1 MPRGGRGEQKE
12 PLSNHGCLYNM
23 LPATKGSAGVDLVT
37 NESVTISD
45 DSVTVINS
53 TTKGPLG
60 GGMAALL
67 LGRSSATLEGIFVL
81 PGVIDADYNGVIK
94 IMVKIFSP
102 PMFIPQ
108 GSVIAQLI
116 PFLPQVPTTTNS
128 QRSGG
133 FGSTGPLIAFA
144 QVMTSDRPTRQVT
157 VKLYSNNI
165 DDSKMLEN
173 SMMLDTGS
181 DVTIIPLAAWPQQWP
196 TIPLNEQILGV
207 TGTTRT
213 LQSQEFVEITDKEG
227 NRAVIKPYVL
237 DTPLWILG
245 RDTLSQ
251 WNVVLTS
258 QHFQERPLSR

>member
-1 MPRGGRGEQKE
+1 
-12 PLSNHGCLYNM
+12 M
-23 LPATKGSAGVDLVT
+23 LPATKRSAGVDLVT
-37 NESVTISD
+37 RDSVTIFD
-45 DSVTVINS
+45 DSVTVIDS

-67 LGRSSATLEGIFVL
+67 LGRLSATLDGIFVL
-81 PGVIDADYNGVIK
+81 SGVVDADYSGIIRIV
-94 IMVKIFSP
+94 VKVFSP

-108 GSVIAQLI
+108 GSVIAQLV

-128 QRSGG
+128 QRSSG

-157 VKLYSNNI
+157 VKLYSDNI
-165 DDSKMLEN
+165 DDSEMLEH

-181 DVTIIPLAAWPQQWP
+181 DVTIIPLTAWPQQWP
-196 TIPLNEQILGV
+196 TTLLNEQILGV
-207 TGTTRT
+207 AGTTRT
-213 LQSQEFVEITDKEG
+213 LQSQEFVEITAKEG
-227 NRAVIKPYVL
+227 NKAVVKPYVL

-251 WNVVLTS
+251 WNVILTN
-258 QHFQERPLSR
+258 QHFQGQPLSR